1 MKEFQTAKMDRRTG
15 LLTVIL
21 LILLPVLAISSF
33 FFEPQKLTVSIFL
46 SLLFIAVI
54 FISYAFVPKRIAL
67 SGEQILVQNLFG
79 AVVINL
85 NEIKSIEELEKTGL
99 NLRTFGVGGLF
110 GYFGYFN
117 GRDVWYVTNIY
128 KKVKITLHSG
138 KIYMLS
144 PDEPELFIEE
154 IRKISAKRG

>member
-1 MKEFQTAKMDRRTG
+1 MQEFKTAKMDGRTR

-33 FFEPQKLTVSIFL
+33 FFEPQKLAVSIFL

-67 SGEQILVQNLFG
+67 SAEQILIQNLYG
-79 AVVINL
+79 TVVIHL
-85 NEIKSIEELEKTGL
+85 NEIKSVERLEKVGF
-99 NLRTFGVGGLF
+99 NFRTFGVGGLF

-128 KKVKITLHSG
+128 KKIKITLHSG

-144 PDEPELFIEE
+144 PENPELFIDE